1 VRHDDYDYYTPV
13 DQYAERIK
21 ADIHAKA
28 IGDRLHKDQMW
39 RDAMMIAYSERSY
52 GPQKDG
58 WLEVMIKNAFKRAYN
73 KIRSLF

>member
-1 VRHDDYDYYTPV
+1 
-13 DQYAERIK
+13 
-21 ADIHAKA
+21 
-28 IGDRLHKDQMW
+28 
-39 RDAMMIAYSERSY
+39 MMIAYSERSY